1 MSTYRNAEH
10 YYDPT
15 AGAALASINRKE
27 RSDRRKQIRK
37 ANAQRRR
44 QPLVYICSP
53 YAGDVEENVRNAR
66 RYSRFAVD
74 KGAIPVTPHLL
85 YPQFL
90 NDANSADRAIGINCG
105 NALLDQC
112 SELWVFGNR
121 ISVGMDAEIRRAKAR
136 TDIRIRRFTEE
147 CEEVTS

>member
-15 AGAALASINRKE
+15 AGSALAAISRKE
-27 RSDRRKQIRK
+27 RSDRQKQVRKE
-37 ANAQRRR
+37 NAQRRR
-44 QPLVYICSP
+44 HPLVYICSP
-53 YAGDVEENVRNAR
+53 YAGDVETNVRNAR

-74 KGAIPVTPHLL
+74 KGAIPVAPHLL

-90 NDANSADRAIGINCG
+90 NDADSTDRAIGINCG
-105 NALLDQC
+105 NALLNQC
-112 SELWVFGNR
+112 SELWVFGSR
-121 ISVGMDAEIRRAKAR
+121 ISAGMDAEIRRAKAR
-136 TDIRIRRFTEE
+136 ADIRIRRFTED

>member
-15 AGAALASINRKE
+15 AGSALAAISRKE
-27 RSDRRKQIRK
+27 RSDRRKQIRRQ
-37 ANAQRRR
+37 NAQRRR
-44 QPLVYICSP
+44 HPLVYICSP
-53 YAGDVEENVRNAR
+53 YAGDVETNVRNAR

-74 KGAIPVTPHLL
+74 NGAIPVTPHLL

-90 NDANSADRAIGINCG
+90 NDADSKDRAIGINCG
-105 NALLDQC
+105 NALLEKC
-112 SELWVFGNR
+112 SELWVFGSR
-121 ISVGMDAEIRRAKAR
+121 ISAGMDAEIRRAKAR
-136 TDIRIRRFTEE
+136 ADIRIRRFTED

>member
-15 AGAALASINRKE
+15 AGSALAAISRKE
-27 RSDRRKQIRK
+27 RSEHRKQIRK
-37 ANAQRRR
+37 ENVQRRR
-44 QPLVYICSP
+44 HPLVYICSP
-53 YAGDVEENVRNAR
+53 YAGDVETNVRNAR

-74 KGAIPVTPHLL
+74 KGAIPVAPHLL

-90 NDANSADRAIGINCG
+90 NDADSADRAIGINCG
-105 NALLDQC
+105 NALLNQC
-112 SELWVFGNR
+112 SELWVFGSR
-121 ISVGMDAEIRRAKAR
+121 ISAGMDAEIRRAKAR
-136 TDIRIRRFTEE
+136 ADIRIRRFTED